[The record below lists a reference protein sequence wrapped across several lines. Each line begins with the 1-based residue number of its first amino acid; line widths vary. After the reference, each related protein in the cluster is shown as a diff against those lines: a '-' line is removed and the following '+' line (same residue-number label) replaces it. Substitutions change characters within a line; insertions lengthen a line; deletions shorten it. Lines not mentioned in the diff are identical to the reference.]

1 MKRDRR
7 AYPWD
12 MVQASRAVQ
21 GFLGAADLGRYEAD
35 LMLRSAVERQLQI
48 LGEALIQLAKLDPML
63 AARVPRHRQLIGFRN
78 ALVHGYAALNDAE
91 VWRVSHENLPEL
103 HEALVSLLNELDPDA
118 PR

>member
-35 LMLRSAVERQLQI
+35 LMLRSAVE
-48 LGEALIQLAKLDPML
+48 
-63 AARVPRHRQLIGFRN
+63 
-78 ALVHGYAALNDAE
+78 
-91 VWRVSHENLPEL
+91 
-103 HEALVSLLNELDPDA
+103 
-118 PR
+118 